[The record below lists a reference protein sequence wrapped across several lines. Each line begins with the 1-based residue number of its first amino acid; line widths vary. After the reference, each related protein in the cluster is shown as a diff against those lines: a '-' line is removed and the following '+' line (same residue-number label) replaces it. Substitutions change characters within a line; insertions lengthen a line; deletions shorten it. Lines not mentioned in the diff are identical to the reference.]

1 VHEETQEG
9 LRRPRQELIACCC
22 EPKGSWPG
30 GSEEVKATSEN
41 GCLRGESHCH
51 VWSAWRGA
59 KVVGE
64 FRSVKARSE
73 EREVRLDAGRERSE
87 EKASCLSWQS
97 VEMIAPERGLVRE
110 PLWETD

>member
-1 VHEETQEG
+1 VHGETQEG
-9 LRRPRQELIACCC
+9 LRRLHQELIAYYC
-22 EPKGSWPG
+22 EQKGSWPG

-41 GCLRGESHCH
+41 GCSRGENHCH
-51 VWSAWRGA
+51 VWSALRGA

-64 FRSVKARSE
+64 FRSVMARSE